1 QERQHALGLGADV
14 HQRHIFAEI
23 DDVPRAPL
31 PDLGAGRLVLLI
43 VLGQQLSEIR
53 LTLGG
58 HRRGGRRRGG
68 IQHDWGV
75 LPGGRVYF
83 RTCGLVSSRSA
94 NPRASTLAAT
104 SWTRTICAPAST
116 ATVNAAKL
124 AASRSAG
131 GCSGE
136 LRRKDF
142 RDRPTSSGRPSW

>member
-83 RTCGLVSSRSA
+83 RTFGLVSSRSA

-104 SWTRTICAPAST
+104 SWTPRYAPPPARRRSTRPSSPPADPRAAVPASCEERIS
-116 ATVNAAKL
+116 AT
-124 AASRSAG
+124 
-131 GCSGE
+131 
-136 LRRKDF
+136 
-142 RDRPTSSGRPSW
+142 GRPA